1 MAIEYKS
8 PTEKVRNISAPNL
21 PVAPAEYD
29 QRYQDQFANVL
40 RLFFNSVTNNVNAP
54 KPYGTFYDTTTQTNP
69 VANSVNLMKVNSTYN
84 SDVGQFSVSR
94 DTTKI
99 TVSETGIYNIQFSA
113 QLDKT
118 GGGASAVYIW
128 LRRNGQN
135 LSNSATKVVIDGPN
149 SEVVAAWN
157 WMISLVGG
165 EYFEIA
171 WESSD
176 TNVILAAFAAS
187 GNIPEIPSVI
197 VTVTWVSNLATPGS
211 IIRTT

>member
-1 MAIEYKS
+1 MPYTTSTQKI
-8 PTEKVRNISAPNL
+8 RNIAAPNL
-21 PVAPAEYD
+21 PVAPTEYN
-29 QRYQDQFANVL
+29 QGFMDQFANVL
-40 RLFFNSVTNNVNAP
+40 RLFFNTVTNNVNAP
-54 KPYGTFYDTTTQTNP
+54 KPYGTFYDTATQTNP
-69 VANSVNLMKVNSTYN
+69 VANAVNLMKINSTYN

-128 LRRNGQN
+128 LRRNGEN
-135 LSNSATKVVIDGPN
+135 LANSATKVVIDGPN
-149 SEVVAAWN
+149 SEIVAAWN

-171 WESSD
+171 WQSSD

-211 IIRTT
+211 IIRST